1 MSHQPPL
8 VRPARRTPSR
18 ARRLRAVAA
27 AGVLAALL
35 LVTAC
40 GGGDGDTAAVTPSG
54 SAASASEASGSEASG
69 SAASGSAA
77 KGSAAPAAGVVAPAK
92 VEVIAGLAGCTAKIR
107 TEADEL
113 REGVCHT
120 AKGDFLITTFPEER
134 LKDTWLESARVYG
147 GTYLVGMRWVVSA
160 KPETLEPLRAKL
172 GGTIR
177 ELSGIGANAS

>member
-1 MSHQPPL
+1 M
-8 VRPARRTPSR
+8 
-18 ARRLRAVAA
+18 RAVAA
-27 AGVLAALL
+27 AGGLAALL

-40 GGGDGDTAAVTPSG
+40 GGGDGDKAAATPSG
-54 SAASASEASGSEASG
+54 SAAR
-69 SAASGSAA
+69 
-77 KGSAAPAAGVVAPAK
+77 GSAAPAAGVVAPAK

-134 LKDTWLESARVYG
+134 LKETWLESARVYG
-147 GTYLVGMRWVVSA
+147 GKYLVGMRWVVSA
-160 KPETLEPLRAKL
+160 EPEMLEPLRAKL

-177 ELSGIGANAS
+177 ELSGIGTGANAS